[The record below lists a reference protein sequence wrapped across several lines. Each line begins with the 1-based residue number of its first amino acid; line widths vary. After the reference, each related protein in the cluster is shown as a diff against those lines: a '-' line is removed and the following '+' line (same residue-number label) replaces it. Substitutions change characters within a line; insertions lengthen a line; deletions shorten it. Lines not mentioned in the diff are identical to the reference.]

1 MRMLKV
7 RVLPLEP
14 FFFQKL
20 SRRLLIYFSKI
31 KPPQTPSNRRPKTRF
46 FVNVKTILPHLL
58 LALCLVAAIAHAQ
71 SGDKPGEKQE
81 SRVPKEKIPAN
92 PPLAPADALK
102 TFKLPP
108 GFRIETVASEPLIET
123 PIAMQW
129 DADGRIWIVEMPTY
143 MPNPAATGEME
154 PTNRISILEDTDGDG
169 KMDKKTVFL
178 DGLVMPRALCLA
190 YGGVLVCEP
199 PALWWYPIEAGFKP
213 GKRVLVDKNFAPAG
227 LKNPEHT
234 GNSPTWFL
242 NNWIISANHTY
253 RYQRVDGEWK
263 RQPTTFRGQWGMT
276 MDDWGR
282 PFYNSNSDQLRTD
295 LVPSEY
301 YFRNP
306 FFRSTA
312 GLNQQ
317 PLKDQTVWPGRVNP
331 GVNRGYQSGTLKPD
345 GTLNKY
351 TATCGPAIYRGDK
364 FPAEFRGNA
373 FIPEPSA
380 NMVRR
385 MVLTEKSGEISGVN
399 PYKEAEFLTSTDEL
413 FRPINA
419 YTGPDGCLYLVDMY
433 HGILQHR
440 VFLTSYLRKQ
450 AEDRGLD
457 KVTRRGRIYRIVH
470 QSAAPGAKPQF
481 ASAAPADLV
490 NILAHPN
497 GWWRDTAQR
506 LLVEKSAPSAIAPL
520 KTMSLQHANP
530 IARLHALSTLD
541 GMNQLDAGT
550 LAQALEKETDTKIH
564 ATVIR
569 LSETAFKTDKE
580 KLLPK
585 LTALATSKDVS
596 IQSQLAFTLGEAK
609 DPAAESAMI
618 TLARNAGSNILVR
631 DALISGLALREAD
644 ILDRVFVDP
653 SWKEKFVGGD
663 AFIGALGKSIFQQAK
678 ATNVNRLLEK
688 ITTKTTPQWQT
699 LAVLA
704 SLNVS
709 NTPASKGQPAP
720 RIKLVKLPAAPPA
733 LAALEKSTDKTI
745 QAAAKKLDQLL
756 VWPGKPGVVF
766 PVIRPLTDAEQK
778 LFATGKA
785 GYEATCAACHQLHGY
800 GQDGM
805 APPLNDS
812 EWVAGSTEKLARIL
826 LHGVGGP
833 ITVQGRKWD
842 MDMPGHGTFDDET
855 IAGVLTY
862 IRREWEHPYDPVT
875 PDFVKKIR
883 AATAGRESAWTNE
896 ELSKLK

>member
-1 MRMLKV
+1 M
-7 RVLPLEP
+7 
-14 FFFQKL
+14 
-20 SRRLLIYFSKI
+20 
-31 KPPQTPSNRRPKTRF
+31 
-46 FVNVKTILPHLL
+46 LPHLL
-58 LALCLVAAIAHAQ
+58 VALCLATSLAHAQ

-81 SRVPKEKIPAN
+81 PRVPKEKIPAN
-92 PPLAPADALK
+92 PPLSPEAALK

-108 GFRIETVASEPLIET
+108 GFRIEVVAADPLIET

-129 DADGRIWIVEMPTY
+129 DADGRLWVVEMPSY

-154 PTNRISILEDTDGDG
+154 PINRISILEDTDGDG
-169 KMDKKTVFL
+169 KMDKKTVFI

-199 PALWWYPIEAGFKP
+199 PGLWWYPIEAGLKP

-242 NNWIISANHTY
+242 NNWIVSANHTY

-317 PLKDQTVWPGRVNP
+317 PLKDQTVWPARVNP
-331 GVNRGYQSGTLKPD
+331 GVNRGYQPATLKPD

-351 TATCGPAIYRGDK
+351 TATCGPAIYRGDR

-385 MVLTEKSGEISGVN
+385 MVLTEKPGEISGVN

-470 QSAAPGAKPQF
+470 QSTTPGPKPQL
-481 ASAAPADLV
+481 AAAAPADLV
-490 NILAHPN
+490 NTLAHPN

-530 IARLHALSTLD
+530 LARLHALSTLD
-541 GMNQLDAGT
+541 GMGQLDAGT
-550 LAQALEKETDTKIH
+550 LAQSLEKETHTKIR
-564 ATVIR
+564 ATAIR

-585 LTALATSKDVS
+585 LTALAASKDVGV
-596 IQSQLAFTLGEAK
+596 QAQLAFTLGEAK
-609 DPAAESAMI
+609 DSAAESTMI
-618 TLARNAGSNILVR
+618 SLAKNAGTNGLIR
-631 DALISGLALREAD
+631 DALISGLALRETD

-653 SWKEKFVGGD
+653 SWKEKFAGGD
-663 AFIGALGKSIFQQAK
+663 AFIGALSKSIFQQAK

-709 NTPASKGQPAP
+709 TATVPKGQPAP
-720 RIKLVKLPAAPPA
+720 RVKLVKLPAAPPA

-745 QAAAKKLDQLL
+745 QAAAKKLDSLL

-778 LFATGKA
+778 LFVTGKVA
-785 GYEATCAACHQLHGY
+785 YEATCAACHQLHGY

-812 EWVAGSTEKLARIL
+812 EWVGGSPEKLARIL

-875 PDFVKKIR
+875 PDFVKKVR

>member
-31 KPPQTPSNRRPKTRF
+31 KSPQTPSNRRPKTRF

-58 LALCLVAAIAHAQ
+58 LALCLVASIAHAQ

-564 ATVIR
+564 ATIIR

>member
-58 LALCLVAAIAHAQ
+58 LALCLVASIAHAQ